1 MPIRGA
7 MSAED
12 FAKEISECEAEM
24 KACNMPDEL
33 REVWRKHYGRL
44 GHKAL
49 GRFFVGM
56 PAEAVIAKR
65 AKSLAR

>member
-1 MPIRGA
+1 MPPRG
-7 MSAED
+7 SLSPED
-12 FAKEISECEAEM
+12 FAQEVNECEAAM
-24 KACNMPDEL
+24 AACKTPDEL

-49 GRFFVGM
+49 GRLFVGM